1 MRAIILLCMVFCHIV
16 DDYYLQ
22 GILASM
28 KQRNWWKTNA
38 PDDMYKHDYI
48 VALIMHSFSWAF
60 MIMLPIGVYLFAN
73 GMLMQNNIIMY
84 ICWILGNS
92 VIHAVIDH
100 LKANKKVINLV
111 QDQSYHMI
119 QIFLVWLTML
129 FV

>member
-28 KQRNWWKTNA
+28 KQKSWWMANA
-38 PDDMYKHDYI
+38 PYDMYKHDYI
-48 VALIMHSFSWAF
+48 IALIMHSFSWAF
-60 MIMLPIGVYLFAN
+60 MIMLPIGVYLYAN
-73 GMLMQNNIIMY
+73 RMLAQNNTFY
-84 ICWILGNS
+84 LYVFLVNAA
-92 VIHAVIDH
+92 IHAIIDH

-111 QDQSYHMI
+111 QDQFCHMV
-119 QIFLVWLTML
+119 QIFLTWLTML